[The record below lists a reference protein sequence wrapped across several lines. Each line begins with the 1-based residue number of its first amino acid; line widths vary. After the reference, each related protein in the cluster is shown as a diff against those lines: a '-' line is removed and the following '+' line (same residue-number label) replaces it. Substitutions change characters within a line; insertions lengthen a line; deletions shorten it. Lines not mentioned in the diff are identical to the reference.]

1 MQVYVIKR
9 YKAINV
15 IIKYYKSLRFALI
28 CVKFDI
34 NKLDGMPQLDK
45 AAKARLVKLREDA
58 SMSLYDV
65 ADKVGK
71 SHTTIH
77 RYESDP
83 KANVKTDVLQE
94 LARVYKTTP
103 AYILT
108 GVHADSTVAIP
119 ESDYIELPFFT
130 RTAYGS
136 FAVNCLDQL
145 PEEYETMWVLKR
157 EGRDYKNARVLE
169 IRGNSMAPK
178 YGDKVCVA
186 VRAVTEGDWQYATGV
201 HAISLRNGM
210 FIIKRITS
218 NQQGVLELT
227 SDSNGEKMSAELGDI
242 LCMWKVG
249 EKVYE
254 PAED

>member
-1 MQVYVIKR
+1 MP
-9 YKAINV
+9 
-15 IIKYYKSLRFALI
+15 
-28 CVKFDI
+28 
-34 NKLDGMPQLDK
+34 KLDK
-45 AAKARLVKLREDA
+45 SAKARLTQLREDA

-65 ADKVGK
+65 AEKVGK

-83 KANVKTDVLQE
+83 KAGIKTDMLQE
-94 LARVYKTTP
+94 LARVYKTTV
-103 AYILT
+103 AFILT
-108 GVHADSTVAIP
+108 GVHPDSTVTVPKA
-119 ESDYIELPFFT
+119 DYIELPFFT

-136 FAVNCLDQL
+136 FAVNCLDHL
-145 PEEYETMWVLKR
+145 PDEYNTMWVLKR
-157 EGRDYKNARVLE
+157 EGRDYKDARILE

-178 YGDKVCVA
+178 YGDRVCVA
-186 VRAVTEGDWQYATGV
+186 VRPVQEGDWQYATGV
-201 HAISLRNGM
+201 HAISLRNAM

-218 NQQGVLELT
+218 NQNGVMELT
-227 SDSNGEKMSAELGDI
+227 SDSSGEKMNIELGDI